1 MKSRSLQ
8 MTLLSLSIASLFAPN
23 LVTASEV
30 VKTDTTLQEGTV
42 EKNEMYVVR
51 GAQLQGSGENK
62 TNLKITYDTGYAF
75 FVDQGGQVSN
85 FGQIRVDGYTNLLS
99 GKVSNIDE
107 LILNSSDKALWIQEE
122 QNYGEAE
129 VSVNKLTV
137 ENGKVYLDAGKLNVA
152 QDFKAENSEI
162 RIQDNAATLS
172 VIGTLDAHSVSVG
185 KTNSEKKYDVDV
197 GELLVNKLNLLGG
210 ADVDVGSAIVG
221 EQVEITSGDLAVTG
235 DLTVNGSVNS
245 VLVTG
250 GTLSVKGTLIAPDI
264 RFHKDG
270 TGSKATLGTV
280 QTDTF
285 WMNNSN
291 DDIAVT
297 DMTVNTAMELSAGKL
312 TVQNGKIN
320 GTGLVKE
327 DATLNVTENLS
338 LIGKRFTVNGTYDS
352 IGSLTLEKDSAAFI
366 NGKFKAEEL
375 IAKDLAT
382 ITLQTKEFTVN
393 KVALQD
399 GELRIRETA
408 DEVGV
413 NTVSMD
419 GSESKI
425 QSWAGNATINSVK
438 ANGSSLIELYGLGD
452 SSEAARLN
460 IKEMAV
466 SDGAIVT
473 LDNATKFDESAV
485 AFGSVELGKGAVLE
499 NVNNG
504 PSSQGIEQR
513 AFTNLTFEHL
523 KGNQATIRNDA
534 GGQIGIGEMM
544 GANNTFQVADTSA
557 NQISIL
563 TNKSRELTVTSSD
576 PTYGNSMSSVD
587 QGVAALA
594 GTMNLGEESTEGLK
608 VVINANDMT
617 GRIEALYDA
626 QGNKLSQ
633 TEEVN
638 ETNNTLTA
646 VANLPVVAWRAELND
661 LYKRMGDLR
670 ATPYKSGAWVR
681 YNGGKLKWSD
691 GDLENDFHMIQVGI
705 DTMPSENNVRF
716 GTAFSYTKGD
726 ADFDGGSA
734 DLDTYS
740 LAMYGTWL
748 GAKGQYIDVIG
759 RMASIKNDA
768 SARSLTGH
776 GNAYDGKMDNI
787 GLSLSAEAGWRFAMP
802 YNLFI
807 EPQVEATYSYIDSD
821 SFRYADR
828 KYELQSTDS
837 FIVRAGFMAGIQC
850 PDNKG
855 NVYVRASVVHD
866 FLGET
871 DVKVS
876 NAHMSRTLSNDFG
889 GTWGEFGIGAN
900 VSVSDNAYVYADVE
914 HTTGGEIEEPWR
926 VNLGLRYNF

>member
-30 VKTDTTLQEGTV
+30 VKTDTKLQEGTV

-382 ITLQTKEFTVN
+382 IALQTKEFTVN

-534 GGQIGIGEMM
+534 GG
-544 GANNTFQVADTSA
+544 
-557 NQISIL
+557 
-563 TNKSRELTVTSSD
+563 
-576 PTYGNSMSSVD
+576 
-587 QGVAALA
+587 
-594 GTMNLGEESTEGLK
+594 
-608 VVINANDMT
+608 
-617 GRIEALYDA
+617 
-626 QGNKLSQ
+626 
-633 TEEVN
+633 
-638 ETNNTLTA
+638 
-646 VANLPVVAWRAELND
+646 
-661 LYKRMGDLR
+661 
-670 ATPYKSGAWVR
+670 
-681 YNGGKLKWSD
+681 GGKL
-691 GDLENDFHMIQVGI
+691 
-705 DTMPSENNVRF
+705 
-716 GTAFSYTKGD
+716 A
-726 ADFDGGSA
+726 
-734 DLDTYS
+734 
-740 LAMYGTWL
+740 
-748 GAKGQYIDVIG
+748 
-759 RMASIKNDA
+759 
-768 SARSLTGH
+768 
-776 GNAYDGKMDNI
+776 
-787 GLSLSAEAGWRFAMP
+787 
-802 YNLFI
+802 
-807 EPQVEATYSYIDSD
+807 
-821 SFRYADR
+821 
-828 KYELQSTDS
+828 
-837 FIVRAGFMAGIQC
+837 
-850 PDNKG
+850 
-855 NVYVRASVVHD
+855 
-866 FLGET
+866 
-871 DVKVS
+871 
-876 NAHMSRTLSNDFG
+876 
-889 GTWGEFGIGAN
+889 
-900 VSVSDNAYVYADVE
+900 
-914 HTTGGEIEEPWR
+914 
-926 VNLGLRYNF
+926 